1 MDDDPKVLLG
11 LDLSLASR
19 EVIEVLIEDASEPDI
34 FDEIAHANQG
44 RHEILELLLHY
55 PDTPP
60 QVKSFITSIL
70 QLPVTT
76 SVKGMDAKRPR
87 EAKPLSLLQKIQSLS
102 VGERL
107 QLALK
112 GGREIR
118 GILIKDANKQVL
130 LSVLDNQK
138 ISESEVEMIA
148 RSRSVPDE
156 ALRTIS
162 KNREWLKNYAI
173 IYALA
178 TNPKTPPGIAV
189 TLISSLKLKDLAILE
204 KNKNV
209 PELIRSGAKRLLS
222 ARKPR

>member
-1 MDDDPKVLLG
+1 MDDPKILIG
-11 LDLSLASR
+11 LDLSIASR

-55 PDTPP
+55 PDTPE
-60 QVKSFITSIL
+60 QVKSFITGIL
-70 QLPVTT
+70 QLPVKT
-76 SVKGMDAKRPR
+76 SAKATDAQRPR
-87 EAKPLSLLQKIQSLS
+87 ETKPRNLLQKIQSLS

-118 GILIKDANKQVL
+118 SILIKDSNKQVL

-138 ISESEVEMIA
+138 ITESEVELVA
-148 RSRSVPDE
+148 RSRSVPEE

-162 KNREWLKNYAI
+162 KNREWLKNYAVV
-173 IYALA
+173 YGLA

-209 PELIRSGAKRLLS
+209 SELVRSGAKRLLA